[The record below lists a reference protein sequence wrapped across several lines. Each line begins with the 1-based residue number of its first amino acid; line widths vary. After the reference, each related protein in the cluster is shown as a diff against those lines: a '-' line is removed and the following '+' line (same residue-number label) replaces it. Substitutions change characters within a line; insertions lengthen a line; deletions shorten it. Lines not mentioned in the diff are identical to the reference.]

1 MWVSISLKVSPLSRT
16 RSLRSPEVFER
27 QLCIFLV
34 SGLSLSLYLKP
45 LGLLLTIWNPLS
57 YIGQL
62 ETIIKV
68 FAEGKDG
75 REEGSEGRREEGREE
90 KGKER
95 EEKRR
100 EGRGKGGER
109 REQKTCLKV

>member
-1 MWVSISLKVSPLSRT
+1 MKVSPLSRT

-45 LGLLLTIWNPLS
+45 LGTLLTIWNPLS

-75 REEGSEGRREEGREE
+75 REGERKGEREEGRKGGRKRERKGRKREE
-90 KGKER
+90 KGGG
-95 EEKRR
+95 R
-100 EGRGKGGER
+100 EGRGESKR
-109 REQKTCLKV
+109 PV